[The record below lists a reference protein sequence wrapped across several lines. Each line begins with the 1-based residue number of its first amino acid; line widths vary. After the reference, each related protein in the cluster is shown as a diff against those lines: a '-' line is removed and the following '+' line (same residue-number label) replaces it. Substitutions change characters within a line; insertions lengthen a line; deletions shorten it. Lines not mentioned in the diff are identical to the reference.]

1 MQEIKKLLEDIKQTG
16 EGSLEL
22 KIENIVYE
30 RRFYRPER
38 LIILGEV
45 MWGRQ
50 SVNLRLRLVFTSL

>member
-30 RRFYRPER
+30 RRFYRSNHR
-38 LIILGEV
+38 A
-45 MWGRQ
+45 
-50 SVNLRLRLVFTSL
+50 

>member
-30 RRFYRPER
+30 RRFYRP
-38 LIILGEV
+38 V

-50 SVNLRLRLVFTSL
+50 SANLRLRLVFTSL

>member
-30 RRFYRPER
+30 RRFYRSFSV
-38 LIILGEV
+38 EV

-50 SVNLRLRLVFTSL
+50 SANLRLRLVFTSL

>member
-38 LIILGEV
+38 LIILGGGHV
-45 MWGRQ
+45 GQ
-50 SVNLRLRLVFTSL
+50 AISKFASA

>member
-30 RRFYRPER
+30 RRFYRPV
-38 LIILGEV
+38 EV

>member
-38 LIILGEV
+38 LIILGGGNQQICV
-45 MWGRQ
+45 CGWF
-50 SVNLRLRLVFTSL
+50 LRHCSG